1 MKSLNEYIILLRRYF
16 DEYAINYGV
25 KRMGIFGSV
34 ARCEN
39 KKGSDIDILYEGKA
53 DILLRSQMKIE
64 LEKLMGCSVDIIRK
78 RENGV
83 DEEFKRQ
90 INKDVIYV

>member
-1 MKSLNEYIILLRRYF
+1 MNTQLIMESREWGFLALLL
-16 DEYAINYGV
+16 
-25 KRMGIFGSV
+25 V
-34 ARCEN
+34 A

-64 LEKLMGCSVDIIRK
+64 LEKLMVCSVDIIRK